1 MKRARRVFEVAA
13 VLTFYLWTTTAALSF
28 AGATARV
35 RKDPPPDGD
44 RSAVSRD
51 QLERLRRVMLPL
63 VKATNHP
70 RRFEQMRV
78 KILEDARINAASAG
92 GGEFYVTSGLL
103 NRANDDQLRGVLA
116 HEIAH
121 DDLGHPAKAQVLGT
135 GLGLGVMLL
144 DQLIPGSRAV
154 APIAGTLIAGT
165 YSRPQEYEA
174 DRHAVQILR
183 RAGYPKDVMTDTLA
197 WLLHAQGNSGGG
209 ILSTHPATSDRV
221 QALKRL
227 R

>member
-1 MKRARRVFEVAA
+1 MKRAQRVFEVAA
-13 VLTFYLWTTTAALSF
+13 VLTFYLWTTATLSF
-28 AGATARV
+28 AGATARF
-35 RKDPPPDGD
+35 REDLPPNDG
-44 RSAVSRD
+44 RSSVSRD

-63 VKATNHP
+63 LKATNHP
-70 RRFEQMRV
+70 RRFEQIHLKV
-78 KILEDARINAASAG
+78 LDDARINAASAG

-154 APIAGTLIAGT
+154 APIAGTLIAGS

-183 RAGYPKDVMTDTLA
+183 RAGYSKTVMTDTLA
-197 WLLHAQGNSGGG
+197 WLLQAQGNSGGG

-221 QALKRL
+221 QALKSL